1 MAEQTLVTLEM
12 VKALPEVAV
21 YLQKADECLKSIGY
35 TEHYLPHLT
44 TVMERSAARPPR
56 ERELVRI
63 AGYLHD
69 IGNTINRHDHAQSSA
84 VMAYHILDR
93 LGMDAAEIADVVCA
107 IGNHDEKTGLPINL
121 LAAALIIGDKTNVRR
136 NRVRSPLLREN
147 DIHDR
152 VNGAVEHADFRIDK
166 AARAITL
173 SLTIDTQLCAVM
185 EYFTIFLNRMQM
197 CQNAAKVLK
206 CQFRLVINGAVMM
219 G

>member
-44 TVMERSAARPPR
+44 TVMERSAAVLEMLDRPPR

-69 IGNTINRHDHAQSSA
+69 IGNTINRHDRAQSSA
-84 VMAYHILDR
+84 VMAYHIPDR

-173 SLTIDTQLCAVM
+173 SLTIDTQLCSVM
-185 EYFTIFLNRMQM
+185 
-197 CQNAAKVLK
+197 
-206 CQFRLVINGAVMM
+206 
-219 G
+219 

>member
-1 MAEQTLVTLEM
+1 MYKRQ
-12 VKALPEVAV
+12 
-21 YLQKADECLKSIGY
+21 
-35 TEHYLPHLT
+35 
-44 TVMERSAARPPR
+44 
-56 ERELVRI
+56 
-63 AGYLHD
+63 
-69 IGNTINRHDHAQSSA
+69 
-84 VMAYHILDR
+84 
-93 LGMDAAEIADVVCA
+93 VCA